1 LATIFPALTS
11 GFAAAATMIAILE
24 TKVGIEAMFFV
35 RKATYGCESVQGFDK
50 LTQSNMEKLRANH
63 PV

>member
-1 LATIFPALTS
+1 MA
-11 GFAAAATMIAILE
+11 
-24 TKVGIEAMFFV
+24 KYNWVVGASLISVLVAGKAMFFV